1 MSWKRSTVRK
11 ALRLDEPVLWPGVAG
26 ETGRWRSGRRFHRLD
41 GRETDEAMSAVSEM
55 RSERERKRR
64 SVPLLLAA
72 LWLGGLG
79 LAGGP
84 ALEAGELRVELDAQA
99 GLRNDGNIRQTD
111 LGAGEPLETED
122 ESVARGG
129 FDLKLSYGLPRLD
142 LALTYSPAYERSLD
156 DESLTGTTHRLE
168 LGLDG
173 ALTRRLTMRIR
184 ERLLKAPNLDLYV
197 PLDSPEPV
205 AVTERGDQLG
215 HSLDVSF
222 DHDLTRRTSLI
233 IGAEHTLRTFETSE
247 LYDTE
252 TLGGRLGWGFD
263 VTEDR
268 RFQATATAG
277 QFDFEE
283 RGEADVQT
291 LGLSYAD
298 AWGLG
303 GRWSIEA
310 GMFAVDSTRRRALVA
325 LPDNTDIPQTE
336 VVEVEESDTGWRG
349 GLQVAQQ
356 RRLFGWSLGYRH
368 DISAGYGLG
377 RATETDSVFA
387 GISTTLGRRLTLG
400 LDGNASRH
408 RDLLDDDAELP
419 TEPGEPAAARD
430 DSLNEFAAGTI
441 RFNWT
446 IFQPVRLTGGYS
458 RIWQESRV
466 EPFEDLSYSRYFLGL
481 AVRVFSFGET
491 PNEPD
496 LQGEPTDEEEP
507 DAD

>member
-1 MSWKRSTVRK
+1 MSVLSATKDERRRK
-11 ALRLDEPVLWPGVAG
+11 LRP
-26 ETGRWRSGRRFHRLD
+26 
-41 GRETDEAMSAVSEM
+41 
-55 RSERERKRR
+55 
-64 SVPLLLAA
+64 VPLLLAA
-72 LWLGGLG
+72 FWVG
-79 LAGGP
+79 LAGGA
-84 ALEAGELRVELDAQA
+84 ALEAGDLRVELDAQA

-111 LGAGEPLETED
+111 LGASEPLETED

-129 FDLKLSYGLPRLD
+129 FNLKLSYGLPRLD

-156 DESLTGTTHRLE
+156 DENLTGTSHRLE
-168 LGLDG
+168 LGIDG
-173 ALTRRLTMRIR
+173 ALTRRLKMRIR
-184 ERLLKAPNLDLYV
+184 ERLLKTPNLDLYV
-197 PLDSPEPV
+197 PLNAPEPV

-222 DHDLTRRTSLI
+222 DHALTRRTALV
-233 IGAEHTLRTFETSE
+233 IGAEHTLRTFETSD

-252 TLGGRLGWGFD
+252 TLGGRLGWAFN

-268 RFQATATAG
+268 RFQATATSG

-291 LGLSYAD
+291 LGMSYAD

-310 GMFAVDSTRRRALVA
+310 GVFSVDSTRRRALVA
-325 LPDNTDIPQTE
+325 LPDNTDIPETE
-336 VVEVEESDTGWRG
+336 VVDIEESDTGWRG

-356 RRLFGWSLGYRH
+356 RRFFGWNLGYRH
-368 DISAGYGLG
+368 DVSAGYGLG
-377 RATETDSVFA
+377 RATEADSVFA
-387 GISTTLGRRLTLG
+387 GVSTTFGRRLTVG

-419 TEPGEPAAARD
+419 TEPEEPAARD

-441 RFNWT
+441 RFSWA
-446 IFQPVRLTGGYS
+446 IFQPLRLTGGYS